1 MDETQ
6 DQASHTIAEGNQD
19 QEDIGQEKKDE
30 RALCV
35 RIEKRAQ
42 MCPEIDA
49 KHQDKAADNAG
60 EPTGELRRLTVA
72 VPVEQQKN
80 GANHE
85 RCGAQET
92 DKEIVIP
99 GGKKVQA
106 HMAEG
111 LRDRAAMG
119 GHFE

>member
-6 DQASHTIAEGNQD
+6 DQAAHTIAEGNQD
-19 QEDIGQEKKDE
+19 QEDIGQEKIDE

-35 RIEKRAQ
+35 RIEKRTQ

-49 KHQDKAADNAG
+49 EHQHKAADNAG
-60 EPTGELRRLTVA
+60 KPTGELRRLKVA
-72 VPVEQQKN
+72 VQVEQQKN
-80 GANHE
+80 GASHE

-92 DKEIVIP
+92 DKEILIP
-99 GGKKVQA
+99 GGEKVQA
-106 HMAEG
+106 HMTEG
-111 LRDRAAMG
+111 LHDRAAMG